1 MSTNSAIGIVE
12 RFSGGDVTS
21 VRGIYCHWD
30 GYLEHVGSLLV
41 KHYDTADKLRPLLAL
56 GDISVLRKSVG
67 EKHGF
72 EDRHEADVN
81 GWTTA
86 YGRDR
91 GESGVR
97 ANTFNAVS
105 EFCSHYVPCG
115 AEYLYLLDR
124 GRWIYQAVG
133 DDSFIQTNEACWR
146 PLEPR
151 IRSIELRSHCD
162 AIDSLIDGNTSDDLG
177 GLLAPVLESMK
188 CAAKTL
194 EEVCNVA

>member
-56 GDISVLRKSVG
+56 GDISELRKSVG
-67 EKHGF
+67 EKHDF
-72 EDRHEADVN
+72 PDRTTAQVN

-91 GESGVR
+91 GEPGTR
-97 ANTFNAVS
+97 AVTFNAVS

-115 AEYLYLLDR
+115 AEYLYLFDR

-133 DDSFIQTNEACWR
+133 DEAFIKVDEACWR

-162 AIDSLIDGNTSDDLG
+162 AIDSLIDGNKSDDLG
-177 GLLAPVLESMK
+177 SLLAPVLESMK